1 MKKGMP
7 KNLRTFTRRQFLRRS
22 VAAGAATVCFPYVG
36 RVLGANEQINVACI
50 GVGGK
55 GASDSNDV
63 ESCGANI
70 VAICDVDQTTL
81 NRKAKGIGDKFPDLK
96 TFTDYR
102 KLLDEMGKNIDAVTV
117 SIPDHKHGTA

>member
-1 MKKGMP
+1 MKKGKL

-22 VAAGAATVCFPYVG
+22 VAAGATALCFPYVG

-55 GASDSNDV
+55 GAGDSNDV
-63 ESCGANI
+63 EACGGKI

-81 NRKAKGIGDKFPDLK
+81 NRKAKGLGDKCPDLK

-102 KLLDEMGKNIDAVTV
+102 KL
-117 SIPDHKHGTA
+117 